1 MSSLTPKTLR
11 NSTNSFCLP
20 CVSMETRRVDQIVFI
35 KFTYLFFRSKTAS
48 KKDKKDKMKNGK
60 NGKKSVPES
69 DIESLSSGDENGEV
83 SIKKSPKKPMP
94 KSKMAKDVVL
104 ATSESDLSET
114 EGKNSAKKAK
124 KAKSKEEP
132 DEKSE
137 KSTDQKKSTRSKS
150 KSNDP
155 KFMKVKLDE
164 TDSDAEEAKALKR
177 REKAKKSV
185 IGKFI

>member
-1 MSSLTPKTLR
+1 MTPKTLR
-11 NSTNSFCLP
+11 NCTNSFCSP
-20 CVSMETRRVDQIVFI
+20 CVFMETRRVDQILCI
-35 KFTYLFFRSKTAS
+35 KFPYLFFRSKTAS

-60 NGKKSVPES
+60 NGASKKSVPES
-69 DIESLSSGDENGEV
+69 DIESLSSGDENGEI

-114 EGKNSAKKAK
+114 EGKSSAKKAK

-137 KSTDQKKSTRSKS
+137 KSSDQKKSSRSKS

>member
-1 MSSLTPKTLR
+1 
-11 NSTNSFCLP
+11 
-20 CVSMETRRVDQIVFI
+20 
-35 KFTYLFFRSKTAS
+35 
-48 KKDKKDKMKNGK
+48 MKNGK
-60 NGKKSVPES
+60 NGDSKKSVPES

-83 SIKKSPKKPMP
+83 SLKKSPKKPMP

-114 EGKNSAKKAK
+114 EGKSSAKKAK

>member
-1 MSSLTPKTLR
+1 MQDWVFRLGSNIPIYF
-11 NSTNSFCLP
+11 SFH
-20 CVSMETRRVDQIVFI
+20 S
-35 KFTYLFFRSKTAS
+35 FFRSKTAT

-60 NGKKSVPES
+60 NGDSKKSVPES
-69 DIESLSSGDENGEV
+69 DIESLSSGDENGEI

-114 EGKNSAKKAK
+114 EGKSSAKKAK

-132 DEKSE
+132 NEKSE
-137 KSTDQKKSTRSKS
+137 KSDQKKSTRSKS
-150 KSNDP
+150 KSDDP

-164 TDSDAEEAKALKR
+164 TDSEAEEAKALKR
-177 REKAKKSV
+177 TEKAKKSV
-185 IGKFI
+185 IGKKKFEYF

>member
-1 MSSLTPKTLR
+1 MTPKTLR
-11 NSTNSFCLP
+11 NCTNSFCSP
-20 CVSMETRRVDQIVFI
+20 YVSMETRRVDQIVFI
-35 KFTYLFFRSKTAS
+35 KFPYLFFRSKTAS
-48 KKDKKDKMKNGK
+48 KKDKMKNGK

-114 EGKNSAKKAK
+114 EGKSSAKKAK

-137 KSTDQKKSTRSKS
+137 KSSDQKKSTRSKS

-185 IGKFI
+185 IGKSI